1 MAEDRKN
8 RRQSSKD
15 TEQTAPKRMAVSGD
29 LSKTSKEHADNLSE
43 IVKLEEKIAKIAR
56 MNFES
61 AKGQALQIKKIAELA
76 QMRNEFLEDTKRIE
90 KNIEDILDEEE
101 KSEKSIVQLTRQ
113 RRDNLKDTRNLS
125 DEIAKSI
132 RVANSETKDLS
143 DIGKVVTQNM
153 QATVNFSKEFGNV
166 TERAGNLLQSG
177 VNLSEEFMNKIEE
190 TKQVK
195 KEYRDMEF
203 EIATNAEK
211 AAKGQYDAE
220 SVQQDLIKK
229 RQKLRA
235 EEEEFIDKTKEFLK
249 NKNKMSKEDQTA
261 KLVELQMEKQILRA
275 RNLQLGVFEEQNEAL
290 KEASKTAE
298 KTLGVMEKITSG
310 DFKGALLQKFGLD
323 DINKQLKEKVGGA
336 LVNVVQAVKGGDLK
350 GAFSAAGDGLG
361 QMVKIAPMFM
371 KALGIGAL
379 VGIVGF
385 IVESFH
391 KVDEEVSQLGK
402 DMGISKHE
410 AIELHHT
417 ATDLAGE
424 MKLVGI
430 NSAEVA
436 KGIKMTSEMMGGID
450 IASRLASGNEQAK
463 QLVKDVTVLSEKFGL
478 SADEIKSVQDLAT
491 MSGKSMGQLTAEAST
506 LNKGLMTSK
515 ESMKLLAS
523 IPKGVA
529 VAFKGG
535 TQELIKAAA
544 KAKLLGMELGTV
556 QGIGMGMLEIETS
569 LEKEMEAR
577 VLTGKN
583 LNFDAA
589 RYYALQG
596 DTASLQD
603 ELLKQ
608 AGSLKD
614 FQKMG
619 PIQQKAM
626 ADAMNMTVEQMTT
639 MLTNAENLKNL
650 GIDQNKMTDL
660 QSMNAEELNKELAK
674 GGSKQY
680 QDYVRNLAK
689 EKESEETKKKLA
701 DAVTKLQ
708 EKLAKMVTPLIEI
721 ADKFLGILDSVGGLD
736 VLLQGVGVIL
746 AVIATVW
753 VAKKLVDGFNM
764 VKGSVRA
771 MKDGISGFFDMI
783 KGPGSK
789 AMSTLSDGA
798 SKVTDKLSGAAGKL
812 TEKASG
818 VASKVTDKVSG
829 AAGKLTEKASGVAS
843 KATASLA
850 EDKASQLAGSDI
862 GSKKKGGGVS
872 GFFEKMDPK
881 KMLAGAVALLIVA
894 AALYVAAKA
903 MQEFSTGVSWE
914 GVLMGIVTL
923 GALVLAVVV
932 LGNLMLS
939 GVGGAAILAGA
950 AALLILSA
958 ALWIMGKAMQEFAK
972 AAVIMIPFFQAMVE
986 LPMGQLAKLA
996 LVLGLLG
1003 LAFAGLAVLSIPIM
1017 IGAVALGAM
1026 AGSLML
1032 FGVAAMI
1039 ASKGIGGISDTMK
1052 QLTDLDPSRFEGVAN
1067 GLDVI
1072 GGAMMRMGAGSL
1084 MGAVGEG
1091 INKLFG
1097 GESPLDKVV
1106 GITQKLNPE
1115 KLASTAIA
1123 IKALADSFKYFA
1135 EETGKLK
1142 EFDTDKLDSIIER
1155 MEKVRQ
1161 AEGGG
1166 GLSTAVTGVANA
1178 VTGFIGN
1185 LFGSPEQQSAQPVA
1199 STAGGTISG
1208 GGGGGTISGGGGGG
1222 SMANV
1227 EKKLDV
1233 LISVI
1238 SKAVTQP
1245 TVIKFG
1251 EKTVEE
1257 IQTQLN
1263 FKKSYD
1269 VKVDNTYGRT

>member
-1 MAEDRKN
+1 MAKQKSTNDDKN
-8 RRQSSKD
+8 SSKEQVARNALLREEQKLVD
-15 TEQTAPKRMAVSGD
+15 KIYRLRELIAKTDESNAKNDQQRSQFARIRAKAEEDLKQILQAQNELTESSVEHHRSLSQEIKSRLVLENDLVSIADSYTDRLIRTRIEMDSISDVGRSLTKDMKANVDMTSLFQDVLGEAIVTLQNGTDLSEDFTAVIKDSVTISDKYNDIGKQIAESAKDAVSGEYKKLD
-29 LSKTSKEHADNLSE
+29 LSKEY
-43 IVKLEEKIAKIAR
+43 
-56 MNFES
+56 
-61 AKGQALQIKKIAELA
+61 QELA
-76 QMRNEFLEDTKRIE
+76 I
-90 KNIEDILDEEE
+90 
-101 KSEKSIVQLTRQ
+101 
-113 RRDNLKDTRNLS
+113 
-125 DEIAKSI
+125 
-132 RVANSETKDLS
+132 
-143 DIGKVVTQNM
+143 
-153 QATVNFSKEFGNV
+153 
-166 TERAGNLLQSG
+166 
-177 VNLSEEFMNKIEE
+177 
-190 TKQVK
+190 KQ
-195 KEYRDMEF
+195 
-203 EIATNAEK
+203 
-211 AAKGQYDAE
+211 
-220 SVQQDLIKK
+220 
-229 RQKLRA
+229 QKLD
-235 EEEEFIDKTKEFLK
+235 DKTKK
-249 NKNKMSKEDQTA
+249 
-261 KLVELQMEKQILRA
+261 
-275 RNLQLGVFEEQNEAL
+275 FEEEMKDMDEKAIKARKKELDLEQKLLDGGKQTLDTFKKQNTVLE
-290 KEASKTAE
+290 EASNQAK
-298 KTLGVMEKITSG
+298 KTLGVFDKMMEL
-310 DFKGALLQKFGLD
+310 DFKGAIREGFGFD
-323 DINKQLKEKVGGA
+323 DLKKDIKDKVGASFVKVVKEVRGEGG
-336 LVNVVQAVKGGDLK
+336 LVGGIK
-350 GAFSAAGDGLG
+350 AAGAGFG
-361 QMVKIAPMFM
+361 QMVKMAPMFM

-379 VGIVGF
+379 MGIVGF
-385 IVESFH
+385 IVDAFH

-478 SADEIKSVQDLAT
+478 SADEIKNVQDLAT
-491 MSGKSMGQLTAEAST
+491 MSGKSMGQLTAEATT

-544 KAKLLGMELGTV
+544 KAKLLGMELGKV
-556 QGIGMGMLEIETS
+556 QGIGMGMLEIESS

-583 LNFDAA
+583 LNLDAA

-614 FQKMG
+614 FQAMG

-626 ADAMNMTVEQMTT
+626 ADAMNMTVEEMTT
-639 MLTNAENLKNL
+639 MLTNAENLKKL
-650 GIDQNKMTDL
+650 GIDQNKMTEL
-660 QSMNAEELNKELAK
+660 QSMNAEQLNKELAK

-701 DAVTKLQ
+701 DAMTKLQ
-708 EKLAKMVTPLIEI
+708 EKLSKMVTPLIEM

-736 VLLQGVGVIL
+736 VLLQGVGAIL

-753 VAKKLVDGFNM
+753 VGKKMVDGFNM
-764 VKGSVRA
+764 VKGSVSA

-789 AMSTLSDGA
+789 AMGTLKDGA
-798 SKVTDKLSGAAGKL
+798 SAVTDKLSGAAGKL

-818 VASKVTDKVSG
+818 VAGKATSKIADKG
-829 AAGKLTEKASGVAS
+829 MDLAS
-843 KATASLA
+843 KAPIP
-850 EDKASQLAGSDI
+850 EGP
-862 GSKKKGGGVS
+862 GKGGG
-872 GFFEKMDPK
+872 GFTKFFEQMDPK
-881 KMLAGAVALLIVA
+881 KMIAGAAALLIVA

-903 MQEFSTGVSWE
+903 MQEFSTGVNWN
-914 GVLMGIVTL
+914 GVAMGIVTL
-923 GALVLAVVV
+923 GALVAAVMV
-932 LGNLMLS
+932 LGTVMSS
-939 GVGGAAILAGA
+939 GVGAVAIIAGA
-950 AALLILSA
+950 GALLILSA
-958 ALWIMGKAMQEFAK
+958 ALFVMGKAMQEFSK
-972 AAVIMIPFFQAMVE
+972 AAVMLIPFFQAMVE

-996 LVLGLLG
+996 GVVVLLG
-1003 LAFAGLAVLSIPIM
+1003 AAFAGLALLSPLIM
-1017 IGAVALGAM
+1017 VGATAFMYIAAALTVFGVGAM
-1026 AGSLML
+1026 L
-1032 FGVAAMI
+1032 
-1039 ASKGIGGISDTMK
+1039 ASKGLEGIGGNIEK
-1052 QLTDLDPSRFEGVAN
+1052 LTKLDPTRFEEVAK

-1072 GGAMMRMGAGSL
+1072 GAAMMRMGAGSL

-1166 GLSTAVTGVANA
+1166 GLSNAVTGVANA

-1185 LFGSPEQQSAQPVA
+1185 LFGSPEKQSAQPVA
-1199 STAGGTISG
+1199 STAGGTIAGTG
-1208 GGGGGTISGGGGGG
+1208 GGDG
-1222 SMANV
+1222 SMVNV

-1233 LISVI
+1233 LISVL
-1238 SKAVTQP
+1238 SKAVSQP

-1263 FKKSYD
+1263 FKKGYD
-1269 VKVDNTYGRT
+1269 VKVDNTYGRA

>member
-1 MAEDRKN
+1 
-8 RRQSSKD
+8 
-15 TEQTAPKRMAVSGD
+15 
-29 LSKTSKEHADNLSE
+29 
-43 IVKLEEKIAKIAR
+43 
-56 MNFES
+56 
-61 AKGQALQIKKIAELA
+61 
-76 QMRNEFLEDTKRIE
+76 
-90 KNIEDILDEEE
+90 
-101 KSEKSIVQLTRQ
+101 
-113 RRDNLKDTRNLS
+113 
-125 DEIAKSI
+125 
-132 RVANSETKDLS
+132 
-143 DIGKVVTQNM
+143 
-153 QATVNFSKEFGNV
+153 
-166 TERAGNLLQSG
+166 
-177 VNLSEEFMNKIEE
+177 
-190 TKQVK
+190 
-195 KEYRDMEF
+195 
-203 EIATNAEK
+203 
-211 AAKGQYDAE
+211 
-220 SVQQDLIKK
+220 
-229 RQKLRA
+229 
-235 EEEEFIDKTKEFLK
+235 
-249 NKNKMSKEDQTA
+249 
-261 KLVELQMEKQILRA
+261 
-275 RNLQLGVFEEQNEAL
+275 
-290 KEASKTAE
+290 
-298 KTLGVMEKITSG
+298 
-310 DFKGALLQKFGLD
+310 
-323 DINKQLKEKVGGA
+323 
-336 LVNVVQAVKGGDLK
+336 
-350 GAFSAAGDGLG
+350 
-361 QMVKIAPMFM
+361 MFM

-544 KAKLLGMELGTV
+544 KAKLLGMELGKV

-583 LNFDAA
+583 LNLDAA

-626 ADAMNMTVEQMTT
+626 ADAMNMTVEEMTT

-650 GIDQNKMTDL
+650 GIDQNKMTEL

-708 EKLAKMVTPLIEI
+708 EKLAKMVTPLIET
-721 ADKFLGILDSVGGLD
+721 ADKFLEILDSVGGLD

-753 VAKKLVDGFNM
+753 VGKKLVDGFNM
-764 VKGSVRA
+764 VKGSVSA

-789 AMSTLSDGA
+789 AMSTLSDG
-798 SKVTDKLSGAAGKL
+798 
-812 TEKASG
+812 
-818 VASKVTDKVSG
+818 ASKVTDKVSG

-872 GFFEKMDPK
+872 GFFEKMDPV
-881 KMLAGAVALLIVA
+881 KMIAGAAALVLVA
-894 AALYVAAKA
+894 AALYIAAKA

-914 GVLMGIVTL
+914 GVAMGILTL
-923 GALVLAVVV
+923 GALVAAVYV
-932 LGNLMLS
+932 LGTSLT
-939 GVGGAAILAGA
+939 VGYPLLLAGA
-950 AALLILSA
+950 AGLVILA
-958 ALWIMGKAMQEFAK
+958 GALWIMGKAMQEFAK

-986 LPMGQLAKLA
+986 LPMGQLAKLG

-1017 IGAVALGAM
+1017 IGAVALGVM

-1032 FGVAAMI
+1032 FGVAAMT
-1039 ASKGIGGISDTMK
+1039 ASKGLGGISDKMK

-1072 GGAMMRMGAGSL
+1072 GGAMMRMGTGSL

-1115 KLASTAIA
+1115 KLASTAMA

-1208 GGGGGTISGGGGGG
+1208 AGGGGEG

-1263 FKKSYD
+1263 FKKGYD
-1269 VKVDNTYGRT
+1269 VKVDNTYGRA